1 VSRLCGHAVVI
12 MVAAAMIRK
21 AIAHDAR
28 LLWARIVG
36 VP

>member
-1 VSRLCGHAVVI
+1 MSRLCGHAIVI
-12 MVAAAMIRK
+12 MVAASMIRQ

-36 VP
+36 AP